1 MLANF
6 LFFFTFGM
14 MLLERTSRYFFVS
27 SLPEDQA
34 NLGSLVFVSAL
45 YRHGDRTPV
54 TSYPTDPYNNLS
66 YWPVGWGQL
75 TNIGKCQHYEL
86 GQWLRQRYSEFLTE
100 VYSREDIYVRS
111 TDVDR
116 TLMSAA
122 SNLAGLY
129 PPKGD
134 QEWNRKI
141 DWQPIPIHTVPEKMD
156 EILAGKRSC
165 AQYDAELLRVK
176 TSPEVRRYNEEHAD
190 LYRYTSEHSGN
201 KIHDA
206 ESLEFLYNTLFI
218 EQLYNFTL
226 PNWTKKVFPEQM
238 MSVASYSFTIPA
250 NTKILQR
257 LKIGPL
263 VGQVMRHMMEKR
275 DGIMKPDYKLTV
287 YSAHDTTVANFL
299 MALGVF
305 DPQSPPYRSL
315 VLVELWKNDQGEF
328 QVRVL
333 YRNSTKHEPYNL
345 AIPGCA
351 AVCPLEKFAE
361 LLKPVIPVNWE
372 KECKMGIFSDD
383 FAFNSLAILALMV
396 NCILAVLLVFSVVFG
411 IAYWRKQKV
420 SSGYCYHRLQQDIS

>member
-1 MLANF
+1 
-6 LFFFTFGM
+6 
-14 MLLERTSRYFFVS
+14 
-27 SLPEDQA
+27 
-34 NLGSLVFVSAL
+34 
-45 YRHGDRTPV
+45 
-54 TSYPTDPYNNLS
+54 
-66 YWPVGWGQL
+66 
-75 TNIGKCQHYEL
+75 
-86 GQWLRQRYSEFLTE
+86 
-100 VYSREDIYVRS
+100 
-111 TDVDR
+111 
-116 TLMSAA
+116 MSAA

-129 PPKGD
+129 PPEGD
-134 QEWNRKI
+134 QKWNRNI

-156 EILAGKRSC
+156 EILAGKRPC
-165 AQYDAELLRVK
+165 AQYEAELLRVK

-190 LYRYTSEHSGN
+190 LYRYTSEQSGN

-218 EQLYNFTL
+218 EELYNFTL

-250 NTKILQR
+250 KTKLLQR

-263 VGQVMRHMMEKR
+263 VGQVISHMMQKR
-275 DGIMKPDYKLTV
+275 EGIMKPDYKLTV

-305 DPQSPPYRSL
+305 DPQSPPYTSL
-315 VLVELWKNDQGEF
+315 VLVELWKNDHEEF

-333 YRNSTKHEPYNL
+333 YRNSTKFRPYNL

-351 AVCPLEKFAE
+351 AVCPLEKFAD

-420 SSGYCYHRLQQDIS
+420 SSGYCYHQLRQDID